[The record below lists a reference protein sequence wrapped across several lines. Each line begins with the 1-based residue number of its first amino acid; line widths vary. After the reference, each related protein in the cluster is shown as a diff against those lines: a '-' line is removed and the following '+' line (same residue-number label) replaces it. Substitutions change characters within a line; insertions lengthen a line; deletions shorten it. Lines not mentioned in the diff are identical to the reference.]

1 MYRGGLDSNVDKNH
15 SRSQINFHTVF
26 NVTYTLFGP
35 LLNLHP
41 SRRLLSVESSVPPQ
55 READRPA
62 GVLEHRDGLVLPRAA
77 EVDVVHPKDLVPS
90 HQGAR
95 NPCSNLKL
103 NLQSTDLYDP
113 GGE

>member
-1 MYRGGLDSNVDKNH
+1 MYQGGLDSNVDKNH
-15 SRSQINFHTVF
+15 SRSQMNFHTVF

-77 EVDVVHPKDLVPS
+77 SFDHAFAFFEWLFYCCELAAPLPLRCLDELF
-90 HQGAR
+90 
-95 NPCSNLKL
+95 
-103 NLQSTDLYDP
+103 
-113 GGE
+113 